1 MLLSKGFQGYWSN
14 GRRKWHWGNPYEI
27 FMDAFNFIHYV
38 IVKCKKIVWSNHL
51 EAISFI
57 ASYYIVLNM

>member
-1 MLLSKGFQGYWSN
+1 
-14 GRRKWHWGNPYEI
+14 
-27 FMDAFNFIHYV
+27 MDAFNFIHYV